1 MYKNGLRYGSCTAIV
16 LLTHTIMLLAVLLR
30 GNYDTPQDILPLTV
44 AVIGLDIVYSIV
56 LHFMYRQMTYTLD
69 FVLLLLVNIS
79 VIFQSCFGG
88 VGFAAKHYITC
99 VIALVMCQI
108 GFLLTR
114 NHVWI
119 QSKKLILYGIR
130 IYETGICFDLCDF
143 HSGAARE
150 KENPVFLYF
159 KGNDDP
165 HRCICCDRR
174 SAVVVS

>member
-44 AVIGLDIVYSIV
+44 AVIVLDIVYSIV

-119 QSKKLILYGIR
+119 QSKKLILYGILGAL
-130 IYETGICFDLCDF
+130 ILSILVLTGSRSMWINIGPISIQPSEFM
-143 HSGAARE
+143 
-150 KENPVFLYF
+150 KPVFVLIYATSIL
-159 KGNDDP
+159 K
-165 HRCICCDRR
+165 
-174 SAVVVS
+174 